1 MLVIYSMK
9 LLRNIMMIIFF
20 SLLIMVVAVC
30 AFYNYSISPVDKKNN
45 DEIEVV
51 IPNGV
56 STTEIGKILKEK
68 DLIHSKNIF
77 RVYCYIYKVNDLK
90 AGTYKLKKSMK
101 LESIVNVLKEGNTYN
116 PDEIKITFNEGINMR
131 KIASIIAKNTNNTE
145 EDVLNLLKDNEYIDS
160 LIKKYWFITDEIKNT
175 NIYYSL
181 EGYLNCDTYN
191 FKNKDVSVKE
201 IFEKLLDEKG
211 KILEKYKKEIEGSN
225 YSVHQLLTL
234 ASMVELEGLTDSDRA
249 GIASVFYNRLNSKW
263 SLGSDVTA
271 YYANKIEMSTRDLT
285 TAEYNLENPYNTRTQ
300 SMAGKL
306 PVGPISNP
314 SESSIKAVLFPQKT
328 DYYFFVSDKNR
339 KVYFSK
345 TLAEQNETI
354 KKLKQEGKWF
364 EW

>member
-1 MLVIYSMK
+1 
-9 LLRNIMMIIFF
+9 MI
-20 SLLIMVVAVC
+20 VAVC
-30 AFYNYSISPVDKKNN
+30 TFYNYSISPVDKKNN
-45 DEIEVV
+45 EEIEVV
-51 IPNGV
+51 IPSGV
-56 STTEIGKILKEK
+56 STTEIGSVLKEK
-68 DLIHSKNIF
+68 NLIHSKNIF
-77 RVYCYIYKVNDLK
+77 RIYCYIYKVNDLK

-101 LESIVNVLKEGNTYN
+101 LKEIVNILKEGNNYN

-131 KIASIIAKNTNNTE
+131 KVASIIAKNTNNS
-145 EDVLNLLKDNEYIDS
+145 EDDVYKVLKDSEYIDS
-160 LIKKYWFITDEIKNT
+160 LIKKYWFISEEIKNT

-191 FKNKDVSVKE
+191 FKSKNITVKE
-201 IFEKLLDEKG
+201 IFEKLLDEKL
-211 KILEKYKKEIEGSN
+211 KILDKYKKEINESK
-225 YSVHQLLTL
+225 YSVHEILTL

-249 GIASVFYNRLNSKW
+249 GIASVFYNRLNAKW

-271 YYANKIEMSTRDLT
+271 YYANNIDMSTRDLT
-285 TAEYNLENPYNTRTQ
+285 TNEYNLENPYNTRTQ

-345 TLAEQNETI
+345 TLEEQNATI

>member
-1 MLVIYSMK
+1 
-9 LLRNIMMIIFF
+9 MI
-20 SLLIMVVAVC
+20 VAVC
-30 AFYNYSISPVDKKNN
+30 TFYNYSISPVDKKNN
-45 DEIEVV
+45 EEIEVV
-51 IPNGV
+51 IPSGV
-56 STTEIGKILKEK
+56 STTEIGSVLKEK
-68 DLIHSKNIF
+68 NLIHSKNIF
-77 RVYCYIYKVNDLK
+77 RIYCYIYKVNDLK

-101 LESIVNVLKEGNTYN
+101 LKEIVNILKEGNNYN

-131 KIASIIAKNTNNTE
+131 KVASIIAKNTNNS
-145 EDVLNLLKDNEYIDS
+145 EDDVYKVLKDSEYIDS
-160 LIKKYWFITDEIKNT
+160 LIKKYWFISEEIKNT

-191 FKNKDVSVKE
+191 FKSKNITVKE
-201 IFEKLLDEKG
+201 IFEKLLDEKL
-211 KILEKYKKEIEGSN
+211 KILDKYKKEINESK
-225 YSVHQLLTL
+225 YSVHEILTL

-249 GIASVFYNRLNSKW
+249 GIASVFYNRLNAKW

-271 YYANKIEMSTRDLT
+271 YYANKIDMSTRDLT
-285 TAEYNLENPYNTRTQ
+285 TNEYNLENPYNTRTQ

-345 TLAEQNETI
+345 TLEEQNATI